1 MNKEDAVHTD
11 NRILLSHKKNE
22 IMAFAATWM
31 ELEIIILSKVKS
43 ERERQMPDA
52 ITCMYNLK
60 YHTNELLY
68 KTDSQT

>member
-1 MNKEDAVHTD
+1 MNKEDAVHTY

-22 IMAFAATWM
+22 IMAWM

>member
-1 MNKEDAVHTD
+1 MNKEDAVHTY

-52 ITCMYNLK
+52 ITCM
-60 YHTNELLY
+60 
-68 KTDSQT
+68 